1 MSNKGKEYLTKTL
14 RMVQSKN
21 WPGPISKKIKKKSC
35 NKISALFK
43 DF

>member
-14 RMVQSKN
+14 RMVVSKTR
-21 WPGPISKKIKKKSC
+21 PGPISKKLQKSC

>member
-1 MSNKGKEYLTKTL
+1 MSNKGKKYLTKTL
-14 RMVQSKN
+14 RMVLNKTQ
-21 WPGPISKKIKKKSC
+21 PDPISKKLKKSC

>member
-1 MSNKGKEYLTKTL
+1 MSNKGKEYLTKAL
-14 RMVQSKN
+14 RMVLSRTQ
-21 WPGPISKKIKKKSC
+21 PGPISKKIQKSF

>member
-14 RMVQSKN
+14 RMVLSKT
-21 WPGPISKKIKKKSC
+21 WPDFQKIQKSC